1 MAMKIEDIEGI
12 GPAFGEKLRNAGINS
27 TTKLLEAGA
36 TKKGRRD
43 LAEKSDIDDSRI
55 LKWVNLCDL
64 CRVKG
69 ISTQYSELLEA
80 AGVDTVKELRN
91 RNADNL
97 AEKMQ
102 EINSAKKLVRQ
113 VPSLNKISYW
123 VEQAKQLPPTVT
135 Y

>member
-12 GPAFGEKLRNAGINS
+12 GVVNAEKLRNVKIDSVG
-27 TTKLLEAGA
+27 KLLAQGA
-36 TKKGRRD
+36 TRKGREE
-43 LAEKSDIDDSRI
+43 LIGKTGIDAGRI

-69 ISTQYSELLEA
+69 VSTQYSELLEA

-91 RNADNL
+91 RNAGNL

-102 EINSAKKLVRQ
+102 EINAAKKLVRQ
-113 VPSLNKISYW
+113 VPSEKSVQNW